1 MNSKLILPII
11 LIAILFGCKEE
22 KQIEVIPDY
31 DKIYLPLSELTEIPQ
46 LMKGNDKELID
57 SIFSIYYILY
67 PLSDSLKNKPTMEY
81 KFMINETGT
90 IDKIFI
96 GKNNDEKINQLVL
109 NTVKKWKYKPGIK
122 DGRNVKSQS
131 PMILWFEM
139 GKSINENEY
148 FVAVE
153 TMPEIIGGFASIQEK
168 IVYPEIAKRAGIEGK
183 VYILAFIDENGNV
196 ASARIIK
203 GIGAGCDEAALEAVK
218 QTKFIPGRQ
227 RSKPVKVQVTVP
239 IVFKL

>member
-31 DKIYLPLSELTEIPQ
+31 DKIYLPLSGLTEIPQ

-57 SIFSIYYILY
+57 SIFSIYYNLY
-67 PLSDSLKNKPTMEY
+67 PLSDSLKNKATMEY
-81 KFMINETGT
+81 KFMINEFGT
-90 IDKIFI
+90 IDKIFM
-96 GKNNDEKINQLVL
+96 GKNNNEKINQLVL

-168 IVYPEIAKRAGIEGK
+168 
-183 VYILAFIDENGNV
+183 
-196 ASARIIK
+196 
-203 GIGAGCDEAALEAVK
+203 
-218 QTKFIPGRQ
+218 
-227 RSKPVKVQVTVP
+227 
-239 IVFKL
+239 